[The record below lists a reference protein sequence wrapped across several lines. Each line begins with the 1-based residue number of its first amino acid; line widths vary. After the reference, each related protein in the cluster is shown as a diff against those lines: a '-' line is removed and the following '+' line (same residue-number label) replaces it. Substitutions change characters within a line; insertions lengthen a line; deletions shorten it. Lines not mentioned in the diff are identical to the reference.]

1 MIGTAIFVIIVLISI
16 IQDFV
21 NKETRQCIDN
31 HKHIAIITII
41 HHLFANFIL
50 FGWMIT
56 PIWVVKLYL
65 ILLILTVIYWGT
77 VGYCHVTKYVNK
89 TCKWDRSKY
98 FNDLTY
104 AVKASKKEWILYIVG
119 AILAIYRLYNP
130 TVGITSY
137 MMLAMAIPII
147 PPF

>member
-1 MIGTAIFVIIVLISI
+1 
-16 IQDFV
+16 
-21 NKETRQCIDN
+21 
-31 HKHIAIITII
+31 
-41 HHLFANFIL
+41 
-50 FGWMIT
+50 MIT

-89 TCKWDRSKY
+89 TCNWDKSKY
-98 FNDLTY
+98 FNDITY
-104 AVKASKKEWILYIVG
+104 TLKQTGKEWILYILG

-130 TVGITSY
+130 TVGITKP
-137 MMLAMAIPII
+137 MLFAILMPII